1 MNLKITTSILSIFL
15 ILSINGVSAQN
26 EDKLVVFQTKAGNLV
41 IELFPNDAPN
51 TVDNFLKLA
60 ESGFYDSTFFHRVI
74 KDFMIQGGDPKT
86 KPGGYLKVTD
96 WGTGNAGYTIDAEFN
111 LIKHNRGIVSM
122 ARSADPNS
130 ASSQFFIVHKDSNF
144 LDGKYTTFGRLATQ
158 ESYETLDKIASLEI
172 AANDIPTHWGNSEI
186 TKTFVVNREEIP
198 DLLDLGEPDRLTKSS
213 GEISE
218 NFYSNDQLGFSV
230 LFPSGWLIQEPIKI
244 NDSIPD
250 VVAVGP
256 TINKIPVVVYVS
268 VVENIDKKSFD
279 DYILTVRNLFES
291 GSTDRII
298 ISEERITINGMD
310 AYVLTVQEFLKQ
322 NDELIPTMFK
332 SITFSSETKFY
343 AIVYSNDKEN
353 FDSNLQQFEEVVN
366 SFTLLSIDKQ
376 KINDN
381 EIKNLAESEN
391 GGCLIATATF
401 GSELAPQVQ
410 FLREIRDNTVMST
423 SSGASFMAGFNT
435 IYYSFSPAV
444 ADLERQSPIFK
455 QVVKVAITPLL
466 STLSLL
472 NYVEIDSE
480 SEMLG
485 YGIGIILLNVGMYFV
500 APAIIILK
508 LKNRTNP

>member
-1 MNLKITTSILSIFL
+1 MNIKIMISILSIFL
-15 ILSINGVSAQN
+15 ILSINGASAQN

-74 KDFMIQGGDPKT
+74 NDFMIQGGDPKT
-86 KPGGYLKVTD
+86 KPGGYVKISE

-144 LDGKYTTFGRLATQ
+144 LDGKYTAFGRLVTQ
-158 ESYETLDKIASLEI
+158 ESYDTLDKIALLEI
-172 AANDIPTHWGNSEI
+172 AADNIPIRWGNSEI
-186 TKTFVVNREEIP
+186 DKTFVVNREEIL
-198 DLLDLGEPDRLTKSS
+198 DLLDLEEPDRLVKSS

-218 NFYSNDQLGFSV
+218 NVYSNDQLGFSI
-230 LFPSGWLIQEPIKI
+230 LFPPGWLIQEPIKTDD
-244 NDSIPD
+244 NIPD
-250 VVAVGP
+250 VVAIGS
-256 TINKIPVVVYVS
+256 TIDKTPAAIYVS
-268 VVENIDKKSFD
+268 VVENIDDKSFD
-279 DYILTVRNLFES
+279 DYILTVKNLFES
-291 GSTDRII
+291 NSTDRIVVY
-298 ISEERITINGMD
+298 EERKTINGLD
-310 AYVLTVQEFLKQ
+310 AYILTVQEFFKQ
-322 NDELIPTMFK
+322 NDEVITTMFK
-332 SITFSSETKFY
+332 SVTFSSETKFY
-343 AIVYSNDKEN
+343 AIVYSNSKEN
-353 FDSNLQQFEEVVN
+353 FDSNLQQFEEAVN

-381 EIKNLAESEN
+381 EIKNLTEPEN

-410 FLREIRDNTVMST
+410 FLREIRDNMVLKTV
-423 SSGASFMAGFNT
+423 SGTSFMTGFNT

-444 ADLERQSPIFK
+444 ADLERQNPIFK
-455 QVVKVAITPLL
+455 EAVKVVITPML

-485 YGIGIILLNVGMYFV
+485 YGIGIILLNVGIYFV
-500 APAIIILK
+500 APTVLIYK
-508 LKNRTNP
+508 LKNRN

>member
-1 MNLKITTSILSIFL
+1 MNLKITAFIFSIFL
-15 ILSINGVSAQN
+15 ILSINEAAAQN

-86 KPGGYLKVTD
+86 KPGGYVKITE

-130 ASSQFFIVHKDSNF
+130 ASSQFFIVDKDSNF
-144 LDGKYTTFGRLATQ
+144 LDGKYTAFGRLITQ
-158 ESYETLDKIASLEI
+158 ESYETLDKITALEI
-172 AANDIPTHWGNSEI
+172 AANDIPVRWGNSEI
-186 TKTFVVNREEIP
+186 TKTFVVNRGETP
-198 DLLDLGEPDRLTKSS
+198 DLLDLGEPNRLVKSS

-218 NFYSNDQLGFSV
+218 NLYSNDQLGFSI
-230 LFPSGWLIQEPIKI
+230 LFPLGWLIQEPIKTDD
-244 NDSIPD
+244 NIPD
-250 VVAVGP
+250 VVAIGS
-256 TINKIPVVVYVS
+256 TINKTPAVIYVS
-268 VVENIDKKSFD
+268 IVENIDNKSFD
-279 DYILTVRNLFES
+279 DYILTVRNLFEPD
-291 GSTDRII
+291 STDRII
-298 ISEERITINGMD
+298 ISEERKTINGLD
-310 AYVLTVQEFLKQ
+310 AYVLTVEEFLKQ
-322 NDELIPTMFK
+322 NDEVIPTMFK
-332 SITFSSETKFY
+332 SVTFSSETKFY
-343 AIVYSNDKEN
+343 AIVYSNSKEN
-353 FDSNLQQFEEVVN
+353 FDLNLQQFEEAVN

-381 EIKNLAESEN
+381 EIKNLTESEN

-410 FLREIRDNTVMST
+410 FLREIRDNTVLKT
-423 SSGASFMAGFNT
+423 VSGTSFMTGFNT

-444 ADLERQSPIFK
+444 ADLERQNPLFK

-480 SEMLG
+480 QEMLG
-485 YGIGIILLNVGMYFV
+485 YGLSIILLNIGMYFV
-500 APAIIILK
+500 APAVLIYK
-508 LKNRTNP
+508 LKNRN